1 MSYDLTW
8 MRLAPGQSPDDAL
21 EQMEQE
27 GDSPPSDEAISAY
40 TRLTAYLRTV
50 RELSLS
56 HESTGADRSA
66 EFELV
71 GEEFTGMQVLVTPS
85 GGGMSLP
92 FARGAGAP
100 VIARRLHLARAVCT
114 LVRARM
120 DWVTYDGQIGRVLAW
135 TPADLR
141 EMTAILS
148 GH

>member
-66 EFELV
+66 
-71 GEEFTGMQVLVTPS
+71 
-85 GGGMSLP
+85 
-92 FARGAGAP
+92 
-100 VIARRLHLARAVCT
+100 
-114 LVRARM
+114 
-120 DWVTYDGQIGRVLAW
+120 
-135 TPADLR
+135 
-141 EMTAILS
+141 
-148 GH
+148 